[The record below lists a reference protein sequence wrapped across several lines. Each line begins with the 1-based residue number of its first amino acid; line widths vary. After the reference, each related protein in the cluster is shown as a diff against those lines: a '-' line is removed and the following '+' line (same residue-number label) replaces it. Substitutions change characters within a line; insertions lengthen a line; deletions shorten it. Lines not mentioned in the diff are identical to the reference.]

1 GSDYDVCWV
10 LCFCFMDYSWCKI
23 GRSLRAGLVGFART
37 PSEKEDP
44 SSLKSSF
51 MQSLNLILI
60 LDSNPLFLRLYFAPY
75 GQHP

>member
-1 GSDYDVCWV
+1 
-10 LCFCFMDYSWCKI
+10 
-23 GRSLRAGLVGFART
+23 RSLRAGLVGFART

-60 LDSNPLFLRLYFAPY
+60 LDSNPLFFTLVFRPLRATSLT
-75 GQHP
+75 QHDRMLFIFKIESRGN

>member
-1 GSDYDVCWV
+1 
-10 LCFCFMDYSWCKI
+10 MDYSWCKI

-60 LDSNPLFLRLYFAPY
+60 LDQILFFYACISPLTGNIPNA
-75 GQHP
+75 